1 MKTVVIA
8 CGAGVATSTMV
19 KIKVEQILKDNKIRA
34 NIIQSRL
41 SELLGYDGKADLFIT
56 TMKVDQNRYKTKV
69 VQGSSFLTGINSQA
83 TEKEIIDALQS

>member
-19 KIKVEQILKDNKIRA
+19 KMKVEQLLKNNQIKA

-69 VQGSSFLTGINSQA
+69 VQGSSFLTGINNEA
-83 TEKEIIDALQS
+83 TEKEIVEALKS